1 MKPLILEMQAF
12 GAYAGKQHL
21 DFNDLKGRKFFLI
34 HGATGA
40 GKTTILD
47 AICYALY
54 GSAASDLREAKA
66 LRSDHAPA
74 DLLTSVT
81 FIFSLADDVYK
92 VCRLP
97 RQLRQKKRGG
107 EGFTEQ
113 QPEATLWR
121 LENGTEVLLEAKYE
135 NVTRKITDLLGFQC
149 HQFRQVVLLPQGEF
163 RKLLVAK
170 SDERQQIMQ
179 TLFKTE
185 LYERIEEYLK
195 KKAKDK
201 LAEIKLVYEQKNW
214 HLAESGIDSLPQ
226 LIEAVADLTKAV
238 AASQNNL
245 VAVKERYQQGQQ
257 QLNRAKELDRQFA
270 EYATAQQVLQLQEAK
285 KPQIAEIS
293 QQLALLEQAA
303 KLTEAE
309 KNVKR
314 LQLEVQKYQ
323 EQEFCQK
330 AIVAKE
336 QAACQVAEAKF
347 NAASNKETERQ
358 QLESELAQIAQYQ
371 EQARLLQKATSE
383 VQSKQNE
390 VAKAQQQAMLI
401 DQKMVKL
408 QARIVELTS
417 CQQKSFSSATTMENY
432 KLQLSVA
439 DRIINK
445 HQQLTK
451 LKADGVKL
459 AKNLQIVTQ
468 ELANVNKQ
476 RTILQQELE
485 NAQHLFTIG
494 QAGILAQNLRERM
507 PCPVCGSTEHPQL
520 ATMLAALPTEATL
533 EALQVQLAKLDK
545 QREIMMQTVSAKQ
558 NQVAMI
564 TQQSTGLAEEL
575 GDAAQIPLPTLQEQV
590 AQLSKAYEQSKIA
603 ADNLATIEQKLA
615 DCKQSEQRGLI
626 VQKTA
631 QEAYQRVLSEL
642 AALQAVVAERE
653 QLLPADYRV
662 AGTLNKRMVELTARV
677 SALKAE
683 LQTAQQ
689 SWQSKKEHVAA
700 SLAAFANIKKN
711 MHLAEQSFLKE
722 KFNFYKTVKVA
733 GFSDFADYVK
743 LQPAIAGIEEVR
755 GSLQSFAKDLAIAQ
769 ERCKRAAQAV
779 AGLDKPDLNVVEQQ
793 YEAAGKLQQEAIAD
807 NTRLKLA
814 LNKQQH
820 SLEKITVLEAQL
832 MKMQTENGV
841 LAKLYQVT
849 RGDNKYSMNLQRF
862 VLASLLERVTE
873 AANIMLKTMSKSR
886 YLLQRTN
893 DVARKGSASGLDL
906 EVFDNNTGVARS
918 VATLS
923 GGETF
928 LASLALA
935 LGLADVVQQY
945 AGGIRL
951 DTIFVDEGFGTLD
964 PESLDMALN
973 TLISLQ
979 NSGRLVGIISH
990 VPELQ
995 ERIDARLEVK
1005 VGKRGS
1011 WAEFHV
1017 G

>member
-1 MKPLILEMQAF
+1 MKPLILDMHAF

-54 GSAASDLREAKA
+54 GNAASDLREAKA
-66 LRSDHAPA
+66 LRSDHASA

-92 VCRLP
+92 VCRSP

-121 LENGTEVLLEAKYE
+121 LESGTEVLLEAKYE

-201 LAEIKLVYEQKNW
+201 LAEIKSVYEQKSW
-214 HLAESGIDSLPQ
+214 HLVESGLDSLPQ
-226 LIEAVADLTKAV
+226 LTEAVADLTKAV
-238 AASQNNL
+238 AISKDNL
-245 VAVKERYQQGQQ
+245 AAVQKRYQQVQQ
-257 QLNRAKELDRQFA
+257 QLNRAKEIERQFT
-270 EYATAQQVLQLQEAK
+270 EYEVAQRSLQLQEAK
-285 KPQIAEIS
+285 KPQIVEIS
-293 QQLALLEQAA
+293 QQLDLLEKAA

-314 LQLEVQKYQ
+314 LQFEVQKLQ
-323 EQEFCQK
+323 EQEFSQK
-330 AIVAKE
+330 NIVVKE
-336 QAACQVAEAKF
+336 QEACRVAEAKF
-347 NAASNKETERQ
+347 KEASNKEAECQ
-358 QLESELAQIAQYQ
+358 QLESELAQITQYQ
-371 EQARLLQKATSE
+371 EQSRLLQKATSE
-383 VQSKQNE
+383 VQHKQDE
-390 VAKAQQQAMLI
+390 VVKAKQQVILI

-408 QARIVELTS
+408 QDRIVEMTS
-417 CQQKSFSSATTMENY
+417 FQQKTFSSATTMNNY
-432 KLQLSVA
+432 KLQLEVA
-439 DRIINK
+439 EKIINK
-445 HQQLTK
+445 RQQFNK
-451 LKADGVKL
+451 LKADELKL
-459 AKNLQIVTQ
+459 AKRVQIDTQ
-468 ELANVNKQ
+468 ELENINKQ
-476 RTILQQELE
+476 RIILQRELE
-485 NAQHLFTIG
+485 NAQHLFKIG
-494 QAGILAQNLRERM
+494 QAGILAQNLRDQM
-507 PCPVCGSTEHPQL
+507 PCPVCGSTEHPKL
-520 ATMLAALPTEATL
+520 AQMLAALPTEATL

-545 QREIMMQTVSAKQ
+545 QRDIMMQDLSAKK
-558 NQVAMI
+558 NQVAMLA
-564 TQQSTGLAEEL
+564 QQETDLRAEL
-575 GDAAQIPLPTLQEQV
+575 GDATQISLSTLQEQV
-590 AQLSKAYEQSKIA
+590 VQLAKDYEQSKTA
-603 ADNLATIEQKLA
+603 AANLAIIEQKLA
-615 DCKQSEQRGLI
+615 DSKQSEQRGLI
-626 VQKTA
+626 VQKAA
-631 QEAYQRVLSEL
+631 QEDYQRVLNEL

-653 QLLPADYRV
+653 QLLPDEYRIN
-662 AGTLNKRMVELTARV
+662 GTLNKRMMELKNRV
-677 SALKAE
+677 SVLKAE
-683 LQTAQQ
+683 LKNSQQ
-689 SWQSKKEHVAA
+689 IWQSQKEHVAA
-700 SLAAFANIKKN
+700 SLAALTNTQKN
-711 MHLAEQSFLKE
+711 MHMAEQSFLQE
-722 KFNFYKTVKVA
+722 KFNFYNNVKVA
-733 GFSDFADYVK
+733 GFADFADYVR
-743 LQPAIAGIEEVR
+743 LQPDIASIEAVR
-755 GSLQSFAKDLAIAQ
+755 KSLQSFSKDLAIAQ
-769 ERCKRAAQAV
+769 ERWQRASKAV
-779 AGLDKPDLNVVEQQ
+779 AGLAKPDLNVLEQQ
-793 YEAAGKLQQEAIAD
+793 YDDVSKLQQEAIAD
-807 NTRLKLA
+807 NTRLQLA
-814 LNKQQH
+814 LSKQQH
-820 SLEKITVLEAQL
+820 SLQKITTLEAKL

-886 YLLQRTN
+886 YLLRRTN

-906 EVFDNNTGVARS
+906 EVFDNNTGVARG

-1011 WAEFHV
+1011 WAEFHI